1 MPQRDRR
8 NADEVLLMALACGA
22 TLDAAAQKAGVSKP
36 TVRRRL
42 QEPEFRQRLQEVRSD
57 MVQRAAGT
65 LTAAST
71 EAIRTLLAL
80 QQPSVPYTTRLGA
93 ARATLEIGIKLREV
107 ADMEER
113 LAALEARVNE
123 RDSHAPAHSNGQ
135 AGIRPGVA

>member
-1 MPQRDRR
+1 MPQRGRR

-36 TVRRRL
+36 TVPRRL

-57 MVQRAAGT
+57 MVQRAART

-80 QQPSVPYTTRLGA
+80 QQPLTPYATRLGA
-93 ARATLEIGIKLREV
+93 ARTILEVGIKMREV
-107 ADMEER
+107 VDLDER
-113 LAALEARVNE
+113 VRALEEKMSSE
-123 RDSHAPAHSNGQ
+123 RHA
-135 AGIRPGVA
+135 